1 MTLNIGQEISGAT
14 VKGLASKKLGN
25 ILHSLEISLPSVEG
39 IFSGDSSLDQIMNSM
54 EEDEASLKLK
64 AKVLKTFGDVLSKV
78 RSMRSKLDKKLD
90 SFHTYKISGTDLR
103 SYASGDSLELL
114 IAGARKILKET
125 DALERYLK
133 EAEKILDMIV
143 NVRDAE
149 TTKDPGEDLAIE
161 SLNTFITEVRDLLNG
176 TKSDLEKLEF
186 PENVSYLVEKYS
198 YGGMIGGQ
206 KGLEMNDV
214 CVGLAIVVAV
224 STAISWSGGGYECV
238 RVSGCD
244 REID

>member
-1 MTLNIGQEISGAT
+1 
-14 VKGLASKKLGN
+14 
-25 ILHSLEISLPSVEG
+25 
-39 IFSGDSSLDQIMNSM
+39 
-54 EEDEASLKLK
+54 
-64 AKVLKTFGDVLSKV
+64 
-78 RSMRSKLDKKLD
+78 MRSKLDKKLD
-90 SFHTYKISGTDLR
+90 SFHIYKISGTDLR
-103 SYASGDSLELL
+103 SYASGDSLEFL

-125 DALERYLK
+125 DTLESCLK

-149 TTKDPGEDLAIE
+149 TTKDPEEDLAIE
-161 SLNTFITEVRDLLNG
+161 SLKTFIIEVEELLKN

-186 PENVSYLVEKYS
+186 PENVSYLAEKYS

-214 CVGLAIVVAV
+214 CIGLSIVVTV